1 MDSLQ
6 QLLAKNS
13 SSTSGIHEAMASHAE
28 DVFESFKGILPIF
41 LGKRELGPFVALTL
55 PRETTQSQ
63 VKLLSA
69 ISDLILAYNFRVVSF
84 LSAIQ
89 VRTCEN
95 DLPKLGAIL
104 ITADAAKTLFQLPWD
119 MQFDRESNLTEFK
132 RTEADG
138 EVIPS
143 ESWNAFFQRGGDTK
157 SRRMGYDRLI
167 PLFEDK
173 TQLPAFEK

>member
-13 SSTSGIHEAMASHAE
+13 SSTSGIHEAMATHAE

-41 LGKRELGPFVALTL
+41 LGKREIGPFVALTL
-55 PRETTQSQ
+55 PRETTQSRA
-63 VKLLSA
+63 KLLSA
-69 ISDLILAYNFRVVSF
+69 LSDLILAYNFRVVSF

-89 VRTCEN
+89 ARASEDDT
-95 DLPKLGAIL
+95 PKLGAIL
-104 ITADAAKTLFQLPWD
+104 ITADAANSLFQLPWD
-119 MQFDRESNLTEFK
+119 MQFDSESNLSGFN
-132 RTEADG
+132 RTETEG

-143 ESWNAFFQRGGDTK
+143 QSWVTFFQRGGDTEL
-157 SRRMGYDRLI
+157 RRIAYERLVA
-167 PLFEDK
+167 LFGDG